1 MKRTTFLTAFASL
14 LALVSLLGCAT
25 TNKLQSIDLTANGTS
40 GTVEV
45 KGAGGTL
52 QLLALG
58 NYSNGSARDLTGKVT
73 YTLTIT
79 PGSVDV
85 SGAPLPTPPT
95 GLTVNATG
103 QLTAVAPFVCT
114 FHATQQ
120 SPPVY
125 VLTGSYTVVASLN
138 GMSSQPMFIPVASAT
153 GDGPGGACGP

>member
-1 MKRTTFLTAFASL
+1 VKRTTFLTAFASL

-52 QLLALG
+52 QLLAIG
-58 NYSNGSARDLTGKVT
+58 NYSNGSARDLTGRVT
-73 YTLTIT
+73 YTLTVT

-85 SGAPLPTPPT
+85 SGAPLPAPPAD
-95 GLTVNATG
+95 LTVNATG

-114 FHATQQ
+114 FDA
-120 SPPVY
+120 SNMI
-125 VLTGSYTVVASLN
+125 TGSYTVVVSLN
-138 GMSSQPMFIPVASAT
+138 GMSSQPMYIPVASAA
-153 GDGPGGACGP
+153 GNGAGGACGP

>member
-52 QLLALG
+52 QLLAIG
-58 NYSNGSARDLTGKVT
+58 NYSNGTSRDLTGKVT
-73 YTLTIT
+73 YNLTVSAAPDNKDFQGNTL
-79 PGSVDV
+79 P
-85 SGAPLPTPPT
+85 APPLD
-95 GLTVNATG
+95 LTVNATG

-114 FHATQQ
+114 FDA
-120 SPPVY
+120 SN
-125 VLTGSYTVVASLN
+125 LITGSYTVVVSMN
-138 GMSSQPMFIPVASAT
+138 GMSSQPMYIPVASAA
-153 GDGPGGACGP
+153 GNGPGGACGP